1 MPQVSAGYE
10 IRRADGSVLK
20 AAPPTHMNPT
30 SLGALIRFHGLSLA
44 TATPGQYELVLT
56 VKDEITGK
64 TLESHEGFTVVS
76 PTS

>member
-1 MPQVSAGYE
+1 MN
-10 IRRADGSVLK
+10 GSWLSRVL
-20 AAPPTHMNPT
+20 PVI
-30 SLGALIRFHGLSLA
+30 SSF